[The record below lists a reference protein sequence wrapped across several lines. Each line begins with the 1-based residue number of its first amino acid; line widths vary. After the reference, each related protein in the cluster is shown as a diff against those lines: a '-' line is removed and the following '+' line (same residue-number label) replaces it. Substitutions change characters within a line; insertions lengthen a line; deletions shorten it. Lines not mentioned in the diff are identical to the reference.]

1 MSRSMTTRATTVRAR
16 MDARARADGRATA
29 TTAAAM
35 RRTRKNRIVKIT
47 TTATTTTAMTTRAD
61 GGARRASRRATLVGA
76 GASDGAPSIAF
87 DGEAVK
93 KWAARATE
101 APWDAPAAGW
111 REFFAARPIA
121 SVVEV
126 DKTNETVSAKEV
138 ESHGLNWP
146 TCKAEALERARV
158 NTVRFRQNYAQIAA
172 AATLLGCEC
181 AAFGLALV
189 SLYLYLALKS
199 DKILGELSLW
209 TNGALK
215 WNAAVVAGLPRDKLK
230 TATLAFAVVLFLLSD
245 ATANTYAVIRSVMWS
260 ACIALVHAVL
270 RPIDLKGTLA
280 NIVKDFRSAKNK
292 EELKGA
298 ARAGF
303 KSMKAWFSEK
313 AKPVDSMPIV
323 VVEKGANGVGST
335 NGNASPRDEPRREN
349 ADGAIDVQ
357 AREARE
363 TQTKSL
369 PESQD

>member
-1 MSRSMTTRATTVRAR
+1 MMTMAPT
-16 MDARARADGRATA
+16 ATA
-29 TTAAAM
+29 TRVD
-35 RRTRKNRIVKIT
+35 RRSRCV
-47 TTATTTTAMTTRAD
+47 D
-61 GGARRASRRATLVGA
+61 GARRASRYATLASA

-87 DGEAVK
+87 DGESVK

-146 TCKAEALERARV
+146 TCKAEALERARA
-158 NTVRFRQNYAQIAA
+158 NTIRFRQNYAQIAA
-172 AATLLGCEC
+172 AVTLLGCEC
-181 AAFGLALV
+181 AAFGLALM
-189 SLYLYLALKS
+189 SFYLYLALKS

-215 WNAAVVAGLPRDKLK
+215 WNATVVAGLPRDKLK
-230 TATLAFAVVLFLLSD
+230 TATLACAVVLFLLSD
-245 ATANTYAVIRSVMWS
+245 ATANTYAVMRSVMWATCVS
-260 ACIALVHAVL
+260 LLHAVL

-298 ARAGF
+298 ARSGF

-357 AREARE
+357 SREARE
-363 TQTKSL
+363 TKSL